1 MNLILIIQYIYSFEL
16 FWNLVK
22 RDLDFFD
29 KGHFCSHLSIISLKI
44 YKNIKIILV
53 VIIYFLASIF
63 IEKITQIDKLI
74 I

>member
-1 MNLILIIQYIYSFEL
+1 MNLTLIIQYIYSFEL
-16 FWNLVK
+16 FWNLIK
-22 RDLDFFD
+22 RDFDFFY